1 MESFVK
7 RQNIAHYQ
15 TLLKSGN
22 LDEAQR
28 KMILKLLA
36 EEKVRQA
43 DGDEVPS
50 DAGKKQ
56 TGSGG

>member
-1 MESFVK
+1 MERFVK

-15 TLLKSGN
+15 ALLKSGS
-22 LDEAQR
+22 LDETQR

-36 EEKVRQA
+36 EEEMRQT

-50 DAGKKQ
+50 DADKKPKN
-56 TGSGG
+56 SGN